1 VVNEACAQWP
11 GLDLF
16 TMRLRL
22 NVSSFIP
29 PSLLPAA
36 KKIYYTLFRWQ
47 LRLRCRYEDWRTEET
62 KEGPIPPAMLRF
74 RVSESIS
81 MPEFQRIGKGCFHLV
96 KQNLSAFGVDL
107 ADTERVL
114 DFGCGCG
121 RTLKWFIREYPKV
134 DFYGAD
140 VDDEAIAWCQKHLA
154 RGRFSANSPE
164 PPLPFPDR
172 FFDVVYCFSVFTHLN
187 EALQDCWLLELKRIL
202 KPAGV
207 LVITVHGQNAAKGL
221 DTEGRAMLT
230 AKGFVHRRSKK
241 LSGLLP
247 EWYQTTWHSRDY
259 IVSRLSASFS
269 DVHYTSVPDGMQD
282 VVIAKSGACFSIE
295 R

>member
-1 VVNEACAQWP
+1 VVNEACAQW
-11 GLDLF
+11 GSLDLF

-22 NVSSFIP
+22 SVRSFIP

-36 KKIYYTLFRWQ
+36 KKTYHTLFRWQ

-81 MPEFQRIGKGCFHLV
+81 IPEFQRIGKGCFRLV

-121 RTLKWFIREYPKV
+121 RTLKWFIREYPTV

-140 VDDEAIAWCQKHLA
+140 VDEVAIAWCQKYLA
-154 RGRFSANSPE
+154 HGRFSVNSPE

-172 FFDVVYCFSVFTHLN
+172 FFDVAYCVSVFTHLD
-187 EALQDCWLLELKRIL
+187 EALQDRWLLELKRIL

-221 DTEGRAMLT
+221 GAEGRAMLT
-230 AKGFVHRRSKK
+230 AKGLVHRRSKK
-241 LSGLLP
+241 LNGLLP
-247 EWYQTTWHSRDY
+247 EWYQTTWHSRKY
-259 IVSRLSASFS
+259 IVSRLSTSFS

-282 VVIAKSGACFSIE
+282 VLVARVKELAE
-295 R
+295 KP